1 MHQRKEKGERS
12 SQNPVEAVL
21 NLLPVLETA
30 DYHYAG
36 NVMDMICEGLNENKD
51 SKVLNGIVDYYIT
64 ADSHRII
71 DILVRS
77 KEPHDK
83 HLFDKIFDLMKNEI
97 YRYKAVQLLMNLVYR
112 QPPWLHKIATHRIL
126 NLLINLLKNDQY
138 APTLMC
144 GLLTLTSLLSIIP
157 GQFIPFLNDTFEI
170 FSRIASWGGKKPGK
184 YKCFIVDVHAM
195 HLQTATGSLFQRLY
209 GLFPY
214 NFLVYLRS
222 VYLSNKVT
230 EDNAVVFNKV
240 IKPLV
245 KQVRLHPF
253 LVNATKE
260 QELEPK
266 RFKKMAYHD
275 VVVECASYCVDRPS
289 EPFRNNLTSSNEH
302 NLYSF
307 DSAQLNCCSNQSSC
321 SINYETDFVNESES
335 SRDVIPWATNG
346 ISNVSTPQTSNAT
359 SPLTLKNETI
369 VKNYNRQV
377 SSEEV
382 PLDIAVEAK
391 PELLKMEADNSL
403 SSLQSL
409 KDIDGS
415 KQSVLENV
423 DILSALEAKEDDVD
437 KEVLELTSK
446 QSITENGVAEPL
458 ESGYTPSASVIQNLM
473 EEPVDLLKSTLER
486 TDSLTKSHEEEN
498 EEMLN
503 SLQETDSESFKFH
516 YSSHIGICHCP
527 DGILSPYEL
536 LTRPKSRSTSCPIVS
551 FKQLQLPTDIN
562 NSDETVTGPDS
573 IVACNSNTASASAF
587 MPISNGAEVAFTHKI
602 ATYEELVP
610 YLHPVEE
617 LRRLAPECFETHIS
631 QNSIVNS
638 LSPTGLLDQCVQSAN
653 EAAFGHLF
661 SIPITSTTNTDWTH
675 FGGKAPP
682 DEISILRT
690 KILLL
695 QNQLEFER
703 HRKDVHSERN
713 RRILGRVK
721 NFKMEYDQFE
731 SLKEK
736 VALLEQENRDLR
748 NQTVKNCKLYQQ
760 LEAEIQQQ
768 EKTIC
773 SKMLKTEKKNTE
785 LENAATEYRQL
796 LIQDKEKFNE
806 IHELNKKCQLDI
818 TLLKHQLEH
827 ANKKML
833 QCQRI
838 ERDSVY
844 LSKQLILLQELV
856 RQYKEK
862 IEMLKET
869 QQSDVGAKLKS
880 DAAMLEIKDLKQKLE
895 SKSYQLD
902 STKGKVASLE
912 QALEDLK
919 TKQKDH
925 MKILETM
932 KLFHKDE
939 IVILNERLE
948 GLKKISIQKDAHIL
962 DLYKDMETLL
972 EEKTMLEKRLNGDVN
987 ATTASYHLND
997 SSAHIQS
1004 PSNFTNPNSYRKD
1017 AS

>member
-12 SQNPVEAVL
+12 SQNPIEAVL

-30 DYHYAG
+30 DYQYAG
-36 NVMDMICEGLNENKD
+36 NIMDMICEGLNENKD

-83 HLFDKIFDLMKNEI
+83 HLFDKIFDLMKNEN
-97 YRYKAVQLLMNLVYR
+97 YRCKAVQLLTNLVYR

-126 NLLINLLKNDQY
+126 NLLINLLKNDQN

-144 GLLTLTSLLSIIP
+144 GLFTLTSLLSIIP
-157 GQFIPFLNDTFEI
+157 GQFIPFLNDAFEI
-170 FSRIASWGGKKPGK
+170 FTRIASWGGKKPG
-184 YKCFIVDVHAM
+184 FIVEIHAL
-195 HLQTATGSLFQRLY
+195 HLQTATSSLFQRLY
-209 GLFPY
+209 ALFPY

-230 EDNAVVFNKV
+230 EDNALVFNKV

-245 KQVRLHPF
+245 KKVRLHPF

-275 VVVECASYCVDRPS
+275 VVVECASYCVDRPA
-289 EPFRNNLTSSNEH
+289 EPIRSNLTSSNEH
-302 NLYSF
+302 NLSSF

-321 SINYETDFVNESES
+321 SINYENDAVNESES
-335 SRDVIPWATNG
+335 SRDLIWTPIG
-346 ISNVSTPQTSNAT
+346 ISNISTPQTSNTT
-359 SPLTLKNETI
+359 SPLTLKSET
-369 VKNYNRQV
+369 VSKNYDRQV
-377 SSEEV
+377 SSEDV

-391 PELLKMEADNSL
+391 PELLKMGGGNSL

-409 KDIDGS
+409 KDINGR
-415 KQSVLENV
+415 KQSDPENANINSV
-423 DILSALEAKEDDVD
+423 SRSTVESADILSALEAKEDDVD
-437 KEVLELTSK
+437 KEVSELTSK
-446 QSITENGVAEPL
+446 QGLSSKT
-458 ESGYTPSASVIQNLM
+458 ESGTILPLKSRRTPSVTQNM
-473 EEPVDLLKSTLER
+473 TDESVDLFKATLER
-486 TDSLTKSHEEEN
+486 SDSLTKNHEEEN

-503 SLQETDSESFKFH
+503 SFQETGVESLNRYHFCTDCETLSPCASPIIIKPAVNR
-516 YSSHIGICHCP
+516 SISCP
-527 DGILSPYEL
+527 DTILDY
-536 LTRPKSRSTSCPIVS
+536 
-551 FKQLQLPTDIN
+551 KQIQLPTVIS
-562 NSDETVTGPDS
+562 NSDEIATEPDSTVT
-573 IVACNSNTASASAF
+573 CNRASSSAF
-587 MPISNGAEVAFTHKI
+587 IPVSNDAGDVLCNKI

-617 LRRLAPECFETHIS
+617 LKRFAPEYFETHIS

-638 LSPTGLLDQCVQSAN
+638 LSPPCLLDRCVQYAN
-653 EAAFGHLF
+653 EAALGHLY
-661 SIPITSTTNTDWTH
+661 SIPITSTINTDWTH

-690 KILLL
+690 RILLL

-721 NFKMEYDQFE
+721 SFKMEFDQFE

-748 NQTVKNCKLYQQ
+748 NQSVKNCKLYQQ
-760 LEAEIQQQ
+760 LEVEMQHQ
-768 EKTIC
+768 EKTLC
-773 SKMLKTEKKNTE
+773 SKMLKTEKKNSE
-785 LENAATEYRQL
+785 LENSATEYRQL
-796 LIQDKEKFNE
+796 LIQHKEKFNE
-806 IHELNKKCQLDI
+806 IYELNKKCQLDI
-818 TLLKHQLEH
+818 TLLKHQLDH
-827 ANKKML
+827 TDKKML

-856 RQYKEK
+856 RHYKEK

-880 DAAMLEIKDLKQKLE
+880 DSAMLEIKDLKQKLE

-902 STKGKVASLE
+902 STKGKIAGLE
-912 QALEDLK
+912 QALEDLV
-919 TKQKDH
+919 
-925 MKILETM
+925 I
-932 KLFHKDE
+932 
-939 IVILNERLE
+939 IVFLRKPN
-948 GLKKISIQKDAHIL
+948 KKII
-962 DLYKDMETLL
+962 
-972 EEKTMLEKRLNGDVN
+972 
-987 ATTASYHLND
+987 
-997 SSAHIQS
+997 
-1004 PSNFTNPNSYRKD
+1004 
-1017 AS
+1017 

>member
-170 FSRIASWGGKKPGK
+170 FSRIASWGGKKPG
-184 YKCFIVDVHAM
+184 FIVDVHAM

-307 DSAQLNCCSNQSSC
+307 D
-321 SINYETDFVNESES
+321 
-335 SRDVIPWATNG
+335 
-346 ISNVSTPQTSNAT
+346 
-359 SPLTLKNETI
+359 ETI
-369 VKNYNRQV
+369 VKNYNRQI

-862 IEMLKET
+862 IEMMKET
-869 QQSDVGAKLKS
+869 QQSDIGAKLKS

-902 STKGKVASLE
+902 STKGKIASLE

-932 KLFHKDE
+932 KSFHKDE

-972 EEKTMLEKRLNGDVN
+972 EEKTMLEKRLNGDAN

-1004 PSNFTNPNSYRKD
+1004 PSNITNPNSYRKD

>member
-1 MHQRKEKGERS
+1 MASLDYSPSFGTFRALLRSAVREK
-12 SQNPVEAVL
+12 
-21 NLLPVLETA
+21 LEGHT
-30 DYHYAG
+30 
-36 NVMDMICEGLNENKD
+36 
-51 SKVLNGIVDYYIT
+51 YI
-64 ADSHRII
+64 R
-71 DILVRS
+71 
-77 KEPHDK
+77 
-83 HLFDKIFDLMKNEI
+83 
-97 YRYKAVQLLMNLVYR
+97 
-112 QPPWLHKIATHRIL
+112 
-126 NLLINLLKNDQY
+126 
-138 APTLMC
+138 
-144 GLLTLTSLLSIIP
+144 
-157 GQFIPFLNDTFEI
+157 
-170 FSRIASWGGKKPGK
+170 
-184 YKCFIVDVHAM
+184 FIVDVHAV

-245 KQVRLHPF
+245 KRVRLHPF

-275 VVVECASYCVDRPS
+275 VVVECASYCVDRPA
-289 EPFRNNLTSSNEH
+289 EPIRSNLTSSNEH

-321 SINYETDFVNESES
+321 SINYETDAVNEPES
-335 SRDVIPWATNG
+335 PHDLIWTSNG
-346 ISNVSTPQTSNAT
+346 ISNISTPQTSNTT
-359 SPLTLKNETI
+359 SPLTLKSETI
-369 VKNYNRQV
+369 SKNYNRQV

-391 PELLKMEADNSL
+391 PEFLKMEADNSL

-409 KDIDGS
+409 KDINGS
-415 KQSVLENV
+415 KQSDPENARINSV
-423 DILSALEAKEDDVD
+423 SQSTAENADILSALEAKEDDVD
-437 KEVLELTSK
+437 KEVSELTSK
-446 QSITENGVAEPL
+446 QSLSSKTENDTTVPL
-458 ESGYTPSASVIQNLM
+458 ESRHTPSVSTTQNLTD
-473 EEPVDLLKSTLER
+473 EPVDLFKSTLER
-486 TDSLTKSHEEEN
+486 SSSLTKNHEEEH

-503 SLQETDSESFKFH
+503 SLQETDVESFNRYSYFSECGI
-516 YSSHIGICHCP
+516 SSHCASPIIIKPAAVSRSISCP
-527 DGILSPYEL
+527 DTILNY
-536 LTRPKSRSTSCPIVS
+536 
-551 FKQLQLPTDIN
+551 KQIQLPTVIS

-573 IVACNSNTASASAF
+573 IVACNSNIASTSAF
-587 MPISNGAEVAFTHKI
+587 IPVSSDAEVALSRKI

-610 YLHPVEE
+610 YLRPMEE
-617 LRRLAPECFETHIS
+617 LRRLAPEYFETHIS

-638 LSPTGLLDQCVQSAN
+638 LSPPGLLDRYVQYAN
-653 EAAFGHLF
+653 EAALGHLF
-661 SIPITSTTNTDWTH
+661 SIPITSTINTDWTH

-690 KILLL
+690 RILLL
-695 QNQLEFER
+695 QDQLEFER

-721 NFKMEYDQFE
+721 SLKMEYDQFK
-731 SLKEK
+731 SLKAK
-736 VALLEQENRDLR
+736 VGLLEQENRDLR

-760 LEAEIQQQ
+760 LEAEMQQQ
-768 EKTIC
+768 EKTLC
-773 SKMLKTEKKNTE
+773 SKMLKTEKKNSE
-785 LENAATEYRQL
+785 LENSATEYRQL

-818 TLLKHQLEH
+818 TLLKHQLDH
-827 ANKKML
+827 TDKKML

-902 STKGKVASLE
+902 STKGKIAGLE

-919 TKQKDH
+919 AKQKDH

-932 KLFHKDE
+932 KSFHKDE
-939 IVILNERLE
+939 IMMLNERLE
-948 GLKKISIQKDAHIL
+948 GLKKMSVQKDAHIL

-972 EEKTMLEKRLNGDVN
+972 EEKTMLEKRLNGDEN
-987 ATTASYHLND
+987 ATTASYQLND
-997 SSAHIQS
+997 TSVHIQS
-1004 PSNFTNPNSYRKD
+1004 PSNMETSDPNSCKKD